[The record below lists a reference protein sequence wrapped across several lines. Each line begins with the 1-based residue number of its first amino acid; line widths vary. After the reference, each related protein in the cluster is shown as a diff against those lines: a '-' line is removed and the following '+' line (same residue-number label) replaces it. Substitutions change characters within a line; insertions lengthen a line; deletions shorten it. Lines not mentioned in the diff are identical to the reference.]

1 MIAKSI
7 KGRSTEEISE
17 ALTESMA
24 DARPDEPVGRGYHPT
39 LAIVFISVKQDREA
53 VCKLLD
59 DKGIQV
65 FGATTAGEF
74 IDGEIEGGSIVL
86 MLLDMDPA
94 FFKIVF
100 LETSQKTSFE
110 DAIKLGITGKET
122 FTNPAFIIANSGVSL
137 DGEPFVEGIIEGF
150 GKSPSSTCPNG
161 SSGRGDREV
170 TIFGGKAGDDL
181 ALESTFV
188 FTNGKSKDNA
198 IVALIIDEDKIDV
211 KGIATCGWKAI
222 GTTKTV
228 TKSEGNIVY
237 TIDNK
242 PALDMLMNYLGVE
255 IKQEGNKEI
264 VTFLSSWY
272 YPLQVERENEAPVI
286 RTAMFANRED
296 RSLICSGKVPQGS
309 KIRFSLPPD
318 FDSIDTV
325 VADCKGIKENAQQQA
340 DALIMFSCVSRYL
353 SFGVVMKEEI
363 EQVQKIW
370 DVPMAGFFSYGEYGK
385 SPSAGQAGKTS
396 KYDYHNNT
404 CCLVVLKEK

>member
-7 KGRSTEEISE
+7 KGNSTEEIKNV
-17 ALTESMA
+17 LQQSMA
-24 DARPDEPVGRGYHPT
+24 DGYKPT

-53 VCKLLD
+53 ISRLLD
-59 DKGIQV
+59 EKGIQI

-74 IDGEIEGGSIVL
+74 IDGEIEAGSIVI
-86 MLLDMDPA
+86 MLLDMNPA
-94 FFKIVF
+94 YFKIEFV
-100 LETSQKTSFE
+100 ETSPATALE
-110 DAIKLGITGKET
+110 DAHKLGVTGKDT

-137 DGEPFVEGIIEGF
+137 DGEPIVEGIIQGF
-150 GKSPSSTCPNG
+150 GKSPSPS
-161 SSGRGDREV
+161 DREV

-188 FTNGKSKDNA
+188 FTNGKSNDNA
-198 IVALIIDEDKIDV
+198 LVAFIIDEDKIDV
-211 KGIATCGWKAI
+211 SGIATCGWQAI

-237 TIDNK
+237 TIDDK
-242 PALDMLMNYLGVE
+242 PALDMLLNYLGVE
-255 IKQEGNKEI
+255 IKLDDNKEI

-272 YPLQVERENEAPVI
+272 YPLQVEREHVDPVI

-296 RSLICSGKVPQGS
+296 RSLICSGRVPQGS
-309 KIRFSLPPD
+309 KIKFSLPPD
-318 FDSIDTV
+318 FDSIDKV
-325 VADCKGIKENAQQQA
+325 VSECKSIKENAQQA

-353 SFGVVMKEEI
+353 SFGMVMKEEI

-370 DVPMAGFFSYGEYGK
+370 DAPLAGFFSYGEYGK
-385 SPSAGQAGKTS
+385 SKTG

>member
-1 MIAKSI
+1 MKAKSI
-7 KGRSTEEISE
+7 KGKSTEEIQSG
-17 ALTESMA
+17 LRESMA
-24 DARPDEPVGRGYHPT
+24 DGFKPT

-53 VCKLLD
+53 ISGLLEE
-59 DKGIQV
+59 KGIQI

-74 IDGEIEGGSIVL
+74 IDGEMEGGSIVML
-86 MLLDMDPA
+86 LLDMNPA
-94 FFKIVF
+94 YFKLEF
-100 LETSQKTSFE
+100 LETSQDNAFE

-122 FTNPAFIIANSGVSL
+122 FTNPAFIIANSGVTL
-137 DGEPFVEGIIEGF
+137 DGEPFVEGIIQGF
-150 GKSPSSTCPNG
+150 GKHPSSE
-161 SSGRGDREV
+161 DEEV
-170 TIFGGKAGDDL
+170 TIFGGKAGDDM

-188 FTNGKSKDNA
+188 FTNGKSSDC
-198 IVALIIDEDKIDV
+198 ALIALLIDESKIDV
-211 KGIATCGWKAI
+211 NGIATCGWQAI

-228 TKSEGNIVY
+228 TKSEGSIVY
-237 TIDNK
+237 TIDDK

-255 IKQEGNKEI
+255 IKPDGQREI

-272 YPLQVERENEAPVI
+272 YPLQVERENADPVI
-286 RTAMFANRED
+286 RTAMFANSEE

-309 KIRFSLPPD
+309 KIKFSMPPD

-325 VADCKGIKENAQQQA
+325 VQECRSIKDEAQQA

-370 DVPMAGFFSYGEYGK
+370 DAPMAGFFSYGEYGK
-385 SPSAGQAGKTS
+385 SKTG

-404 CCLVVLKEK
+404 CCLVTLKEK